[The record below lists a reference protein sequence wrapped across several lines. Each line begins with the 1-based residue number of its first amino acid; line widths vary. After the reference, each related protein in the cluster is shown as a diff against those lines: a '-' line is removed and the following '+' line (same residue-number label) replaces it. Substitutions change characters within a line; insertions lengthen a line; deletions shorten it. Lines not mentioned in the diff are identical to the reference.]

1 MALGSKLIKK
11 LEKSFPP
18 KTKIEDEFRGNDLS
32 IVTNDLGEAITL
44 FIGQRKENGDIRG
57 EHYVRKIVK
66 DQAGKI
72 TKSHWD
78 NKGKVG

>member
-1 MALGSKLIKK
+1 MALSISLIKK

-18 KTKIEDEFRGNDLS
+18 KTKVEEKFRGIELT
-32 IVTNDLGEAITL
+32 IITNDLGESVTL
-44 FIGQRKENGDIRG
+44 FIGQRKANGDIKG

-66 DQAGKI
+66 DKGGNI
-72 TKSHWD
+72 IKSHWD